1 MATIS
6 ALNIGNTKYD
16 IDATTLGGKDAS
28 SYLTA
33 HQSLDN
39 YATTASVST
48 LQGYFTDGVAKS
60 ASSAAAADKLKTA
73 RNIAATG
80 DVTWSVSF
88 DGAAAKTGAAT
99 INNVPSAVSW
109 SGVSAAVDNVIG
121 DKIAGVYKV
130 KGTKTVAQIN
140 GISDM
145 KVGDVYNVS
154 DSGTITAGGKSFTV
168 LAGDNIVYTSASTSD
183 KGWDKLAATIDLSP
197 YQTIDGMTAY
207 VAKSDSTYKNTTAYA
222 SDYNTNKSKFLTAH
236 QSLDAY
242 QTTAGMTAYVPS
254 GRKVNGKA
262 LSADVTIGI
271 SDISSLSTYTGY
283 AKDWNDN
290 KATVTGNASS
300 GAAASAAI
308 KAASTAWSADQAN
321 QNAYASITVFTA
333 VNKGVTTNATAVQD
347 AFALSAW
354 GSDVALTA
362 VSDTNGHPVI
372 GISAKN
378 TTYNAATTAN
388 VGLTKASYVQDGVA
402 YIF

>member
-48 LQGYFTDGVAKS
+48 LQGYFTNGVAKS

-73 RNIAATG
+73 RDIAASG

-109 SGVSAAVDNVIG
+109 SGVSAAVNNAIG
-121 DKIAGVYKV
+121 SQIGGVYSV
-130 KGTKTVAQIN
+130 QGTKTVAQIN
-140 GISDM
+140 AMTDM
-145 KVGDVYNVS
+145 KVGYVYNVS
-154 DSGTITAGGKSFTV
+154 DSGTINGQAI
-168 LAGDNIVYTSASTSD
+168 LPGDNIVCTATGTAG

-197 YQTIDGMTAY
+197 YQTIAGMTSY
-207 VAKSDSTYKNTTAYA
+207 VAKSDSTYTSTTAYA

-262 LSADVTIGI
+262 LSTDVTIGI

-290 KATVTGNASS
+290 KTTVTGSASS

-333 VNKGVTTNATAVQD
+333 AGKGVTTNASAVQD
-347 AFALSAW
+347 VFALSAW

-378 TTYNAATTAN
+378 NTYGAATTAN
-388 VGLTKASYVQDGVA
+388 AGLTRASYVQDGVA